1 LVGRNPYLV
10 VNVAKNLI
18 ANHNDIWGDGTRQFI
33 THLILISS
41 QSDNLQE
48 RKMRRDAI
56 TKYRWRRRCTESS
69 RSYC

>member
-1 LVGRNPYLV
+1 VGRNPYLV

-33 THLILISS
+33 TNLILISS

-48 RKMRRDAI
+48 RKLRRDAI
-56 TKYRWRRRCTESS
+56 TK
-69 RSYC
+69 